1 MINNWLASVS
11 ALWRHKFPFQ
21 FINGGMNLILS
32 KRFFSKWLGALLLLA
47 FITVF
52 LPVSQGQAAEVRDL
66 KAYFDQLDARG
77 GDWYRNYNNDS
88 GFLAF
93 REAYVMQSYLLMYER
108 YKDTKY
114 LDKFVLHA
122 DSVLNQRD
130 SVRKVTDYR
139 GLSLPAWRHTDPPN
153 DTNPL
158 ILGGKYF
165 HVAVDTGVIS
175 YPYAWFAQIV
185 KSDPKL
191 SAYNAKANIYVQ
203 AAKDAISVH
212 EDEWRES
219 GASGYYIYRKGSPYW
234 CDGVGVP
241 FNQNLGLGRTMLK
254 IYQTTGETKYLDRVT
269 KIAQHF
275 KDNLTLQGDRYVWN
289 YWWGYGYNGWTSSQ
303 NISTNTPSYGG
314 YKKYED
320 FRHGAVDGDF
330 VVMAYEAG
338 IVFNSTDIQRF
349 ANTVGKNIIRSD
361 GKINETVSSVVLNG
375 SNDLLIGQW
384 LRYGKWVP
392 ALFDATYQR
401 ASSYTNVGAPGLL
414 VVAYMNWAYGN
425 TNDGSPTTPP
435 AEEPS
440 NPPTE
445 EPTTPPPAG
454 ELVVNGN
461 FSQGRTGWSAG
472 GTQASESNGNS
483 FMTNDY
489 NWQLYQDIPLSP
501 GNYTLNASV
510 KKGTGSSARVAVF
523 FLDSQ
528 GNRTLDKDIK
538 HNVTGTGWESIQGQ
552 TFTVPASAA
561 TTRIYLVSAVQ
572 GATVGFDNISV
583 QAASTSGNPP
593 APVQDTT
600 APQVTL
606 IQPAD
611 GSRLDLQAT
620 VSASA
625 TDNVGV
631 TGVSF
636 EYAQNSAGPWT
647 AVGSATKGSEN
658 WTLNWNTQSLT
669 DGTYYLRATAADE
682 AGNKGISEP
691 VTLKVD
697 RTAPA
702 LSNISASPDS
712 FIPDGTNE
720 VTVNYQLSEQAKVTI
735 RVTNGTTEV
744 AVLEKDTEKAAG
756 AQKIVWD
763 GKASGSAV
771 TAGDYSLEITAVDA
785 AGNQS
790 APAKQS
796 ITVLAPTPPPAP
808 GELLTNGDFS
818 QGRTN
823 WSAGGTQASETNGNK
838 FMTNVYNWQL
848 YQDLSLQPGSY
859 KVSASVKKGT
869 GANARLVIFF
879 IDNKGNRT
887 LGKDINYTVS
897 GSGWETITE
906 QTFEVPATAAATR
919 FYLLSADNRTVGFDN
934 ISVKKD
940 SSSEPVPSANL
951 LTNGDFSQKILGWSA
966 GGAIRTET
974 NGNIYATNSYNWQFY
989 QDLTLTPGKSYK
1001 LSAQSIRGTAGA
1013 ADARVVVAFIDAAG
1027 NRTVAYDFKYQHKGT
1042 GWETM
1047 PEQTITV
1054 PAGTVTTR
1062 IYLLSAVTTG
1072 YHGFDNITL
1081 Q

>member
-1 MINNWLASVS
+1 MHL
-11 ALWRHKFPFQ
+11 L
-21 FINGGMNLILS
+21 LS
-32 KRFFSKWLGALLLLA
+32 KRGFSKWLGVLLL
-47 FITVF
+47 ITMISVF

-153 DTNPL
+153 DSNPL

-185 KSDPKL
+185 KSNPGL
-191 SAYNAKANIYVQ
+191 SKYNAKANIYVQ

-219 GASGYYIYRKGSPYW
+219 GSSGYYIYRKGSPYW

-254 IYQTTGETKYLDRVT
+254 IYHATGETKYLDRV
-269 KIAQHF
+269 KKVAQHF
-275 KDNLTLQGDRYVWN
+275 KDNLTLQNDRYVWN

-303 NISTNTPSYGG
+303 KISTNTPSYSG

-338 IVFNSTDIQRF
+338 IVFNETDIQRF
-349 ANTVGKNIIRSD
+349 ANTVGKNILRSD
-361 GKINETVSSVVLNG
+361 GKVNETVSSVVLNG
-375 SNDLLIGQW
+375 SNDILIGHW
-384 LRYGKWVP
+384 LRFNKWVP
-392 ALFDATYQR
+392 KLFDATYQR

-425 TNDGSPTTPP
+425 TGDTGNPTTPP
-435 AEEPS
+435 VEEPAD
-440 NPPTE
+440 PPAE

-454 ELVVNGN
+454 ELVINGN

-472 GTQASESNGNS
+472 GSQASESNGNS
-483 FMTNDY
+483 FMLNDY
-489 NWQLYQDIPLSP
+489 NWQLYQDIRLSP
-501 GNYTLNASV
+501 GSYKINASV
-510 KKGTGSSARVAVF
+510 KKGTGTSARVVVF

-538 HNVTGTGWESIQGQ
+538 HNITGSNWEAIKET

-561 TTRIYLVSAVQ
+561 ATRIYLVSAIQ
-572 GATVGFDNISV
+572 GTTVGFDNISV
-583 QAASTSGNPP
+583 QSVSNSGNPP
-593 APVQDTT
+593 EPEKDTT
-600 APQVTL
+600 APQVT
-606 IQPAD
+606 INKPAD
-611 GSRLDLQAT
+611 GSYLESQTT

-625 TDNVGV
+625 TDNKGV
-631 TGVSF
+631 TGVGF
-636 EYAQNSAGPWT
+636 EYAQDSSGPWT
-647 AVGSATKGSEN
+647 AVGSATRNSED
-658 WTLNWNTQSLT
+658 WTATWNTQGLA
-669 DGTYYLRATAADE
+669 DGNYYLRAIAVDE
-682 AGNKGISEP
+682 AGNKGTSEP
-691 VTLKVD
+691 VALKVD
-697 RTAPA
+697 RTAPQ
-702 LSNISASPDS
+702 ISGINASADS
-712 FIPDGTNE
+712 FIPDGNNT
-720 VTVNYQLSEQAKVTI
+720 VTVNYQLSEQARVTVA
-735 RVTNGTTEV
+735 VTNGTTQI
-744 AVLEKDTEKAAG
+744 AILEKDVEKAAG
-756 AQKIVWD
+756 PQKIVWN
-763 GKASGSAV
+763 GKSNGSTV
-771 TAGDYSLEITAVDA
+771 PAGEYNIEITASDV

-790 APAKQS
+790 APAKQN
-796 ITVLAPTPPPAP
+796 ITVLAPTPPPAT

-818 QGRTN
+818 KGRTG
-823 WSAGGTQASETNGNK
+823 WSAGGTQVSESNGNSY
-838 FMTNVYNWQL
+838 MTNVYNWQL
-848 YQDLSLQPGSY
+848 YQDLSLKPGSY

-869 GANARLVIFF
+869 GSEARLVVFF
-879 IDNKGNRT
+879 IDSKGNRT
-887 LGKDINYTVS
+887 LGRDIRYTVK
-897 GSGWETITE
+897 GSNWETIPE
-906 QTFEVPATAAATR
+906 QTFEVPATAATTR
-919 FYLLSADNRTVGFDN
+919 FYLLSAYEGLTVGFDN
-934 ISVKKD
+934 ISVKAAAT
-940 SSSEPVPSANL
+940 EPKPVYNL
-951 LTNGDFSQKILGWSA
+951 VTNGDFSQNNLGWSS
-966 GGAIRTET
+966 GGVITNES

-989 QDLTLTPGKSYK
+989 QDLTLTPGKQYK
-1001 LSAQSIRGTAGA
+1001 LSVQTKKGTAGT

-1027 NRTVAYDFKYQHKGT
+1027 NRTVVYDFKYQHKGT

-1047 PEQTITV
+1047 PEQTITI
-1054 PAGTVTTR
+1054 PANAVKTR
-1062 IYLLSAVTTG
+1062 IYLLSNTTSG
-1072 YHGFDNITL
+1072 YHGFDNIIL
-1081 Q
+1081 R